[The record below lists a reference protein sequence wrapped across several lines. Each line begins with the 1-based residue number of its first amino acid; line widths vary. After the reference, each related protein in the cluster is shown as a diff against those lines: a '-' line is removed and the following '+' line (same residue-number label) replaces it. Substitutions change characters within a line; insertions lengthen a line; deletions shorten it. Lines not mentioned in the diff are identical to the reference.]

1 LEYYNDLNM
10 GDDKAAQ
17 WQANG
22 DEGEVDGR
30 KEALPPEV

>member
-1 LEYYNDLNM
+1 LKYYNDLKM
-10 GDDKAAQ
+10 RDEKAAQ

-22 DEGEVDGR
+22 DGGEVDGR